1 LIHCVLVHVTTALCF
16 CLHSGAFKQQD
27 SEEFQ
32 GVLLEVLSEA
42 LRDPRGFRGNAVD
55 ETLGLEFTETCV
67 PACLCLCCC
76 RAAVRMRERSV
87 RVCRHSIWR
96 GTTRAGGALMLAG
109 TCCFPA

>member
-1 LIHCVLVHVTTALCF
+1 MTHCVLVHVTTALCCCVCF

-55 ETLGLEFTETCV
+55 EALGLEFTETCV
-67 PACLCLCCC
+67 PACVCVC
-76 RAAVRMRERSV
+76 AAVV
-87 RVCRHSIWR
+87 LV
-96 GTTRAGGALMLAG
+96 
-109 TCCFPA
+109 